1 VPVNEAS
8 EFLALTLIF
17 VVHVAGGLM
26 LVWGMLDGDAGR
38 GWRPR
43 WWRRG
48 GGPDGP
54 PIQPPPASPPS
65 ARTPLPLPL
74 PDAVPSRVRLRD
86 ETPLREG
93 YPRPPRRPPAPRPER
108 APQRR

>member
-1 VPVNEAS
+1 MPANEA
-8 EFLALTLIF
+8 EEILALALIF

-26 LVWGMLDGDAGR
+26 LVWGMLDGDAGH

-48 GGPDGP
+48 DEPDDP
-54 PIQPPPASPPS
+54 PDEPPPASPPFAS
-65 ARTPLPLPL
+65 RPLPLS
-74 PDAVPSRVRLRD
+74 ASAPSSVRLRD

-93 YPRPPRRPPAPRPER
+93 YPRAPRRSPAPRPER